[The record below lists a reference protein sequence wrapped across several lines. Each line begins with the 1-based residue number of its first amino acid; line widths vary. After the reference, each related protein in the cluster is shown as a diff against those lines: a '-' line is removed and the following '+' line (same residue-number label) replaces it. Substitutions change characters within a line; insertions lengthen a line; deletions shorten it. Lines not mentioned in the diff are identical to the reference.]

1 MATPHLNGTL
11 FSNLL
16 FQLRRKKFGLKSD
29 EMLVAPSAISDKR
42 VVRMK
47 LTDSCVLGGRGA
59 GGKIGFSPE
68 PDAE

>member
-1 MATPHLNGTL
+1 MKEIVL
-11 FSNLL
+11 SNPIFRLTT
-16 FQLRRKKFGLKSD
+16 RGETWGLKKRSWKRH
-29 EMLVAPSAISDKR
+29 PSDKGL
-42 VVRMK
+42 VRMK